1 MSAITFSTIVKKLL
15 FEITARTY
23 STDIDV
29 NKYSHSVEFQN
40 DNDDKNISF
49 LDFLDSLLRKIA
61 VLDPL
66 KFSKLVRA
74 ATDEYLGIFDEKF
87 ATENVDEDTNENENE
102 NNDGNKDEIVLKKNF
117 GKKINPVV
125 GSVLSGLLEHGE
137 MLLNFMK

>member
-1 MSAITFSTIVKKLL
+1 M

-29 NKYSHSVEFQN
+29 NIFSHSVEFQN

-87 ATENVDEDTNENENE
+87 ATENVD
-102 NNDGNKDEIVLKKNF
+102 
-117 GKKINPVV
+117 
-125 GSVLSGLLEHGE
+125 
-137 MLLNFMK
+137 